1 MKVREFKSYV
11 ARLVEKVAQ
20 QPLSDV
26 DSEADILLF
35 WDEGMEPQDQVT
47 MAHLAATEVLEENG
61 YQVVG

>member
-1 MKVREFKSYV
+1 MKVREFQSYV
-11 ARLVEKVAQ
+11 ARLVEKGAQ

-26 DSEADILLF
+26 DPEADILLF

-61 YQVVG
+61 YLVVG

>member
-1 MKVREFKSYV
+1 MKVREFQSYV

-26 DSEADILLF
+26 DPEADILLF
-35 WDEGMEPQDQVT
+35 WDEGMEEQEQVT

-61 YQVVG
+61 YQVVE

>member
-1 MKVREFKSYV
+1 MKVREFQSYV

-26 DSEADILLF
+26 DPEADILLF
-35 WDEGMEPQDQVT
+35 WDEGMETQDQVT

-61 YQVVG
+61 YQVVE

>member
-1 MKVREFKSYV
+1 MKVREFQSYV

-26 DSEADILLF
+26 DSEANILLF